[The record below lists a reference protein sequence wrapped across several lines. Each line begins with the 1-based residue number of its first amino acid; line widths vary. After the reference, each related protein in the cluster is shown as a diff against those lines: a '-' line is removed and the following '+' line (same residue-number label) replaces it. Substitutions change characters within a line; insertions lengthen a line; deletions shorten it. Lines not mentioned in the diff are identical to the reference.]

1 MFRQEVELSDD
12 DAEIAIEKVVDK
24 SINSKTS
31 EIERLIE
38 LREQI
43 RVSRLHPDAVRSVLS
58 LMAVFCID
66 SNENNRFLQF
76 STGSR
81 IRKKQN

>member
-58 LMAVFCID
+58 LMAFLY
-66 SNENNRFLQF
+66 RFQ
-76 STGSR
+76 
-81 IRKKQN
+81 RKQPIFAIFNWLAY